1 MACIMSHMSATRQ
14 PSVHHPEASSGE
26 DFRSRIARVR
36 AGISVAEA
44 VDLMT
49 RWSIPVARFA
59 AILGTSSRNWSRV
72 RNNRNGAVLNAVES
86 DRFSRVREVLEHA
99 LAVFDTDDQA
109 VAWLSLPN
117 RALSGEIPLA
127 LLDTDAGVRAV
138 DAALTRLEYG
148 VFA

>member
-1 MACIMSHMSATRQ
+1 M
-14 PSVHHPEASSGE
+14 
-26 DFRSRIARVR
+26 
-36 AGISVAEA
+36 AEA

-49 RWSIPVARFA
+49 TWSIPVARFA

-72 RNNRNGAVLNAVES
+72 RKSRNGAVLNTVES
-86 DRFSRVREVLEHA
+86 DRFSRVRQVLEHA
-99 LAVFDTDDQA
+99 LAVFDTNEQA

-117 RALSGEIPLA
+117 RALSGDTPLA

-138 DAALTRLEYG
+138 DATLTRLEHG